1 MSTNLFSVGSPSE
14 NPGDLGSNLGRLV
27 LYPSKA
33 SREKIWIQ
41 KPKKWIQIGSGSKTL
56 PSTVTLLTYN
66 SWRVLGA
73 VKGSRLSSIR
83 LQALDQL
90 GTEGGVQHVQNVT
103 QRGIDDLREGGHKLE
118 PVLRLRATSDP
129 HNFLHIRIL
138 PDIKRFNKVKK

>member
-33 SREKIWIQ
+33 SREKNLDPEAEKMDPNRIRIQ
-41 KPKKWIQIGSGSKTL
+41 DTPFHCK
-56 PSTVTLLTYN
+56 LLTYN

-90 GTEGGVQHVQNVT
+90 GTEGWVQHVQNVT

-118 PVLRLRATSDP
+118 PVLRLRATSNP

-138 PDIKRFNKVKK
+138 LDIKRFNKVKK

>member
-1 MSTNLFSVGSPSE
+1 MDPN
-14 NPGDLGSNLGRLV
+14 RI
-27 LYPSKA
+27 
-33 SREKIWIQ
+33 RIQ
-41 KPKKWIQIGSGSKTL
+41 DTPFHCK
-56 PSTVTLLTYN
+56 LLTYN

-90 GTEGGVQHVQNVT
+90 RTEGGVQHVQNVT

-118 PVLRLRATSDP
+118 PVLRLRATSNP

-138 PDIKRFNKVKK
+138 LDIKRFNKVKK